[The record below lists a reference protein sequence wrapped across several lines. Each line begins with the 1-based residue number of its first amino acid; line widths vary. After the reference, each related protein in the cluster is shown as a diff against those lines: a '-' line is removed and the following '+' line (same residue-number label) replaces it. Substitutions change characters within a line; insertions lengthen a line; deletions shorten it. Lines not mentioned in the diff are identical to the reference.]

1 MSSYPGRSVK
11 YRILVTI
18 GILGLALAGGCGSKQ
33 EEQSQSAVDTSTAA
47 AAEVNKLADELLE
60 HLRSTSAYVRM
71 LSNLPVSEIDDF
83 TFERAQQEADFS
95 RSALSRLQA
104 VQIDGLPQDQWLL
117 AKLLEHTYETG
128 VHTADDY
135 WLNFLVT
142 PYSGGQTVLAVH
154 QVLRSQT
161 IAGKADLHRYLKL
174 VDEYAAM
181 IDQMAAKTRAQAERG
196 IRVPKAALTGV
207 RATLTGLRGAA
218 PAALDVAG
226 ARLEG
231 LDGSTTADVE
241 AFRTELSKR
250 VKERVTPA
258 YDRLL
263 AVFDSSYATAA
274 PDKVGLSQYPGG
286 KETYLRLI
294 VYGTGLSLTPQ
305 EIHERGLATVADLD
319 ARKRAIR
326 EQLKF
331 EGDREAFHDML
342 RSDSRFLAK
351 TPADVERRYRSYVE
365 RMAPKIPEYFSVLPK
380 APYGVKRLDPAAEP
394 GMTYGYYEQP
404 SPANPAGTYYYN
416 GSNLGQRSLATA
428 SHLIY
433 HELIPGHHLHL
444 ALQTEKQDVHPVR
457 RFMLFGAFN
466 EGWAEYAASL
476 AHEMD
481 LYQDPYDHYGDLLMQ
496 SMLAVRLVVDTGM
509 NYFDWP
515 LDKAR
520 AYMKEHTF
528 ESDVQIASESLR
540 YSTDLFAQALHYRLG
555 FDQIWTLRK
564 RAEAELGDRFDI
576 RAFHATVI
584 GDGAM
589 PLDVLAEQVDR
600 YIAAARAPR
609 AATQ

>member
-1 MSSYPGRSVK
+1 MRYPGV
-11 YRILVTI
+11 VTI
-18 GILGLALAGGCGSKQ
+18 AVLALALTAGCGRKQ
-33 EEQSQSAVDTSTAA
+33 EEQSQSAADTSAAA
-47 AAEVNKLADELLE
+47 AAEADKLADELLE

-71 LSNLPVSEIDDF
+71 LSNLPVSEIDDL
-83 TFERAQQEADFS
+83 TFEQAQEEADFH
-95 RSALSRLQA
+95 RAALERLRTIE
-104 VQIDGLPQDQWLL
+104 IDRLTQDEWLL
-117 AKLLEHTYETG
+117 VRLLEHGYETA
-128 VHTADDY
+128 VHAADDY
-135 WLNFLVT
+135 WLNFAVT
-142 PYSGGQTVLAVH
+142 PYSGGQAVLAVH
-154 QVLRSQT
+154 QVLRSQQLT
-161 IAGKADLHRYLKL
+161 DSAALDRYLQL
-174 VDEYAAM
+174 ADEYATM
-181 IDQMAAKTRAQAERG
+181 IDQMAAKTRAQAQRG
-196 IRVPKAALTGV
+196 IRVPKPALEGV
-207 RATLTGLRGAA
+207 RTTFNGLRGSA

-226 ARLEG
+226 TRLQG
-231 LDGSTTADVE
+231 LDAVTAADVE
-241 AFRTELSKR
+241 AFRTELTKR

-263 AVFDSSYATAA
+263 AVFDESYVAAA

-286 KETYLRLI
+286 KENYLRRI
-294 VYGTGLSLTPQ
+294 GYGTGLSLTPQ

-319 ARKRAIR
+319 AKMRAIR

-331 EGDREAFHDML
+331 QGDRAAFLDML
-342 RSDSRFLAK
+342 RRDARFLAK
-351 TPADVERRYRSYVE
+351 TPDDVERRYRSYVE
-365 RMAPKIPEYFSVLPK
+365 RMAPRIPEYFSVLPK

-404 SPANPAGTYYYN
+404 SPMNPAGTYYYN

-428 SHLIY
+428 AHLIY

-444 ALQTEKQDVHPVR
+444 ALQSEKQGVHPVR

-476 AHEMD
+476 AHEMG
-481 LYQDPYDHYGDLLMQ
+481 LYEDPYDQYGDLLMQ

-509 NYFDWP
+509 NYLDWP
-515 LDKAR
+515 LEKAR

-555 FDQIWTLRK
+555 FDQIWMLRR
-564 RAEAELGDRFDI
+564 RAEAQLGERFDI
-576 RAFHATVI
+576 RAFHAAVI

-589 PLDVLAEQVDR
+589 PLDVLSEKVDR
-600 YIAAARAPR
+600 YLAAAKSQQ